1 MGQLIHFPE
10 RAIATKHKRAAYAY
24 QAEQRALAHA
34 RMMVVSAL
42 LAAGL
47 MMSALAALPFVQ

>member
-10 RAIATKHKRAAYAY
+10 RAIATKHRRVAYAHLA
-24 QAEQRALAHA
+24 QQRALAHA